1 MSWIIS
7 NALMKDYEN
16 SHCSQVQAVESSE
29 VTCSDGK
36 QSAPLNGTNTPLLYC
51 AQDKMKGFSRISR
64 SGMTCRL
71 LTEVHGEDLLTW
83 YLEAS
88 RARTYQAQAVEQESK
103 ENDQECGSTWRESLA
118 KYDPDS
124 HSWRTAQCS
133 LLGGLESF
141 SETWPRSGTMRNGV
155 AYPARNLEPTTSATE
170 SGLLPKMP
178 TPRASDGKGAQ
189 SKDAAQRA
197 RDRGFAP
204 NLPELIAELEG
215 GGALNPMYSEWMM
228 GWPSGWTDLKPLET
242 DRFQQWQQAHSFS

>member
-7 NALMKDYEN
+7 NALMTDYEN
-16 SHCSQVQAVESSE
+16 SRCSQVQAVESSE

-118 KYDPDS
+118 KYDRDS

-133 LLGGLESF
+133 LAEVSELFLG
-141 SETWPRSGTMRNGV
+141 TWPRSGTMHHGV
-155 AYPARNLEPTTSATE
+155 AYRARSLEPTTKETAF
-170 SGLLPKMP
+170 GLLLP
-178 TPRASDGKGAQ
+178 TPTCHNAKEGAYPAEYTRRTPTLATHVGGKIHP
-189 SKDAAQRA
+189 R
-197 RDRGFAP
+197 FT
-204 NLPELIAELEG
+204 
-215 GGALNPMYSEWMM
+215 EWMM
-228 GWPSGWTDLKPLET
+228 AWPSGWTDLKPLEMGK
-242 DRFQQWQQAHSFS
+242 FQQWQQAHSFS